1 MSGDR
6 VERLRAPVIPL
17 FFLTLLTVPASA
29 TGQVSVVVRG
39 SALFESYEFS
49 QSLDSSVDRV
59 SELSLPLALSAQ
71 LSRRTALTVATG
83 YARVSVT
90 DQDQQTSLVSGV
102 LDTELRLAFQAVP
115 DRVTVFA
122 TSSFPTGIESVEQS
136 DLPILSVLA
145 SDVIGF
151 SFANLGGGGAVG
163 GGVAVSER
171 VGRMA
176 LGLATSFTT
185 NGTYQPVQGQA
196 GEFRPGQE
204 TRVRLGF
211 EGPIAQRSF
220 LQVSSIFT
228 HRGEDEISGAS
239 QPSVGN
245 TFSGSVA
252 LNQGLGATTLTL
264 YVFDLFR
271 SGSGLVQTPVG
282 SVLLN
287 RGNLFAGGAQWS
299 IPLASG
305 TSVTPRVEIRDS
317 RDETGGE
324 GSGLERVGRT
334 TRFGL
339 DLRRRIGQR
348 YAVVLRGGGLTGS
361 VVDNMGTDV
370 DVTGYRVSLQL
381 EILQ

>member
-122 TSSFPTGIESVEQS
+122 TSSFHTGIESVEQS

-145 SDVIGF
+145 SDVIAF
-151 SFANLGGGGAVG
+151 SFTNQRGGGEVG
-163 GGVAVSER
+163 RGVAVS
-171 VGRMA
+171 
-176 LGLATSFTT
+176 
-185 NGTYQPVQGQA
+185 
-196 GEFRPGQE
+196 
-204 TRVRLGF
+204 
-211 EGPIAQRSF
+211 
-220 LQVSSIFT
+220 
-228 HRGEDEISGAS
+228 
-239 QPSVGN
+239 
-245 TFSGSVA
+245 
-252 LNQGLGATTLTL
+252 
-264 YVFDLFR
+264 
-271 SGSGLVQTPVG
+271 
-282 SVLLN
+282 
-287 RGNLFAGGAQWS
+287 
-299 IPLASG
+299 
-305 TSVTPRVEIRDS
+305 
-317 RDETGGE
+317 
-324 GSGLERVGRT
+324 
-334 TRFGL
+334 
-339 DLRRRIGQR
+339 
-348 YAVVLRGGGLTGS
+348 
-361 VVDNMGTDV
+361 
-370 DVTGYRVSLQL
+370 
-381 EILQ
+381 